1 MLDRADRIDKRCS
14 RHWRF
19 FAVLSLSLLLA
30 ACASRPYQASGFK
43 AVAFTQ
49 RAIVQ
54 QQGNLTVSASVP
66 TAAET
71 EVLTGLDLY
80 SQGIQP
86 VWLEIENG
94 SEWPVRLVKWSI
106 DRDYFSPIEV
116 AYMNRKQFTKQGY
129 EDMQAWFHN
138 NAMPRQIPAS
148 GKASGLVFTH
158 LRAGTKGFNLN
169 LFQQGQLYDFT
180 FLVPLPGFQADYTR
194 VKFDQLTL
202 QRRSLNLTARGCV
215 TSLKMNWPV
224 ARPTKPRQSK
234 AVRSIRF

>member
-1 MLDRADRIDKRCS
+1 MAWELLTILDRVDRIDKRCS

-19 FAVLSLSLLLA
+19 FAVLLLSLFLA
-30 ACASRPYQASGFK
+30 ACASRPYQASGLK

-71 EVLTGLDLY
+71 EALAGLDLY

-148 GKASGLVFTH
+148 GKASGLVFY
-158 LRAGTKGFNLN
+158 A
-169 LFQQGQLYDFT
+169 FT
-180 FLVPLPGFQADYTR
+180 GRD
-194 VKFDQLTL
+194 
-202 QRRSLNLTARGCV
+202 
-215 TSLKMNWPV
+215 
-224 ARPTKPRQSK
+224 
-234 AVRSIRF
+234 